1 MTEVERQPTF
11 EEPEAP
17 LRKPYEK
24 PEVVYEAR
32 LEVRAGS
39 PLGMP
44 DMFDPLDPG
53 NVLGE

>member
-1 MTEVERQPTF
+1 MSEVEHRPIS

-17 LRKPYEK
+17 ARKLYEK

-39 PLGMP
+39 PLMSP
-44 DMFDPLDPG
+44 PIDPFDLEDIFGP
-53 NVLGE
+53 